1 MRDRQ
6 IDIFTR
12 ELNLKFARL
21 VAPLIIIGLTACT
34 SSPPKPSTRV
44 VEPVSADKSSELAS
58 EQRRLRDSVIE
69 NGKHWG
75 DGFAG
80 LLAVLADPSF
90 NSLSVDDQFEALT
103 LLARLSMY
111 SKQREV
117 ASGYISRAVGLPGL
131 GFEDQVAAMGI
142 AREMGNWAVA
152 VRCLTSI
159 PHRWPERLGSV
170 DRTNTAQIV
179 NRAYGLPRNDRFL
192 LLQALYG
199 AHWTLR
205 WGIEPSQSRSDL
217 TLFLL
222 QQGSLR
228 EAIDVS
234 SHIKATYTLIA
245 MRADRRFDAVVAR
258 HPDQFVI
265 EAAADREA
273 KLYQSLADEHPR
285 SLELQSRVMEVLMHE
300 QHYAAM
306 LAASDSAA
314 QAIRSTN
321 FPDRLY
327 DDYAGERASF
337 FHFRSLALQRVGRWD
352 QAVAMLIEASREGDI
367 EQLVHLGYL
376 YCALGRPKEA
386 LTVIGPV
393 GRTRTGPYGAM
404 QVEAVRLEA
413 AVQLED
419 HDLQTRSL
427 QYLSEHRAD
436 SPDAYINSLVA
447 AKQFDQAAQYLIAQ
461 LKDEDRRGA
470 PSLDAQHYLATPGP
484 ENQLYLEKQ
493 WRSVIA
499 RKEVQAAIVKVGR
512 VESYHLEPP

>member
-1 MRDRQ
+1 LR
-6 IDIFTR
+6 IPVVLALLT
-12 ELNLKFARL
+12 
-21 VAPLIIIGLTACT
+21 VIGLTACA
-34 SSPPKPSTRV
+34 SSPPKPSTGV
-44 VEPVSADKSSELAS
+44 AEPVSADRTAELAA
-58 EQRRLRDSVIE
+58 EQQRLHLVMASHGNDF
-69 NGKHWG
+69 GQQ
-75 DGFAG
+75 
-80 LLAVLADPSF
+80 LAAVQELITAPAF
-90 NSLSVDDQFEALT
+90 RSLSVDDQYEALMRA
-103 LLARLSMY
+103 ARVSLY
-111 SKQREV
+111 SKQRAL
-117 ASGYISRAVGLPGL
+117 ASDYIERVIVLPGL
-131 GFEDQVAAMGI
+131 GFEEQVAAMGI
-142 AREMGNWAVA
+142 AREIGNWAVA

-159 PHRWPERLGSV
+159 ARQWPERLGSV
-170 DRTNTAQIV
+170 DKTIMELLV

-205 WGIEPSQSRSDL
+205 WGIEPSQSWADL

-234 SHIKATYTLIA
+234 SHIKETYTLVA
-245 MRADRRFDAVVAR
+245 MRADRRFDAVVVR

-285 SLELQSRVMEVLMHE
+285 SLQLQSRVMVALLHE

-306 LAASDSAA
+306 LAASDSAT

-321 FPDRLY
+321 FPDKLY

-337 FHFRSLALQRVGRWD
+337 FYFRSVALKRAGRWD
-352 QAVAMLIEASREGDI
+352 EAVAELIEASREGDI
-367 EQLVHLGYL
+367 EQLVKLGYL

-413 AVQLED
+413 AVELGD
-419 HDLQTRSL
+419 HDLETRSL

-436 SPDAYINSLVA
+436 APDAYINSLVA
-447 AKQFDQAAQYLIAQ
+447 AKQLDQAALYLIAQ
-461 LKDEDRRGA
+461 LKDEDRRGDV
-470 PSLDAQHYLATPGP
+470 LLGAQNYLATPGP
-484 ENQLYLEKQ
+484 DIQLDFDRQ
-493 WRSVIA
+493 WRSVNA